1 MLAAGLVKQIQAGC
15 DLYRE
20 AKTQFVQI
28 KKTADE
34 IVSIGKEVHGFFG
47 SIAIFFGKFFQNPS
61 GNKQNSQRKPT
72 ATPKPVAKKKEKFVA
87 VDEEQILNDVV
98 DQLVQFF
105 HLQEQLA
112 AHIRGSEERSRKIYD
127 PNANLMEEA
136 LKRVRAQDQM
146 QKLVE
151 DIRMAMTWNAPK
163 ELGALYSKVFE
174 MREIVGAEQEAAR
187 LSLEAKNERK
197 RWQRQQREASQR
209 LKAGLSVL
217 TLILIGYLWLLFLY
231 LNNLRTGIR

>member
-1 MLAAGLVKQIQAGC
+1 LVKQIQAGC

-20 AKTQFVQI
+20 AKTQFVEI

-34 IVSIGKEVHGFFG
+34 VVAIGKEVTGFWNKLV
-47 SIAIFFGKFFQNPS
+47 KFFIAA
-61 GNKQNSQRKPT
+61 KP

-98 DQLVQFF
+98 DQLIQFF
-105 HLQEQLA
+105 HLQEQLQ
-112 AHIRGSEERSRKIYD
+112 AHIRESEERSRNVYD
-127 PNANLMEEA
+127 PDANLMEEA

-187 LSLEAKNERK
+187 LSLAAKTERK
-197 RWQRQQREASQR
+197 RWQRQQREASNR
-209 LKAGLSVL
+209 LKVGVSVL
-217 TLILIGYLWLLFLY
+217 TLMLILYLWLWFLW
-231 LNNLRTGIR
+231 LMQMRKI

>member
-20 AKTQFVQI
+20 AKTQFVEI

-34 IVSIGKEVHGFFG
+34 VVAIGKEAKGF
-47 SIAIFFGKFFQNPS
+47 IAKLVQFFAGKP
-61 GNKQNSQRKPT
+61 KP
-72 ATPKPVAKKKEKFVA
+72 ATPKPVAQAKKKEKFVA

-112 AHIRGSEERSRKIYD
+112 AHIRESEERSRNVYD

-151 DIRMAMTWNAPK
+151 DIRMAMTWNAPP

-187 LSLEAKNERK
+187 LAQEAKAKRK

-217 TLILIGYLWLLFLY
+217 TLILIGYLWLFLLY
-231 LNNLRTGIR
+231 LNNLRTI

>member
-20 AKTQFVQI
+20 AKTQFIEI
-28 KKTADE
+28 KKTADDV
-34 IVSIGKEVHGFFG
+34 VSIGKEAKGF
-47 SIAIFFGKFFQNPS
+47 IAKLVQFFAGKP
-61 GNKQNSQRKPT
+61 KP
-72 ATPKPVAKKKEKFVA
+72 AAPKPVAKKKTKLVA
-87 VDEEQILNDVV
+87 VDEEQILNEVV

-105 HLQEQLA
+105 HLQEQLS
-112 AHIRGSEERSRKIYD
+112 AHIRESEERSRNVYD

-187 LSLEAKNERK
+187 LSLAAKTERK

-209 LKAGLSVL
+209 LKLGISVV
-217 TLILIGYLWLLFLY
+217 TLILIVYLWLFLLY
-231 LNNLRTGIR
+231 LNSLKTI

>member
-1 MLAAGLVKQIQAGC
+1 LVKQIQAGC

-20 AKTQFVQI
+20 AKTQFVEI

-34 IVSIGKEVHGFFG
+34 VVAIGKEVTGFWNKLNN
-47 SIAIFFGKFFQNPS
+47 FFTAA
-61 GNKQNSQRKPT
+61 KP

-98 DQLVQFF
+98 GQLIQFF
-105 HLQEQLA
+105 HLQEQLQ
-112 AHIRGSEERSRKIYD
+112 AHIRESEERSRNVYD
-127 PNANLMEEA
+127 PDANLMEEA

-187 LSLEAKNERK
+187 LSLAAKTERK
-197 RWQRQQREASQR
+197 RWQRQQREASNR
-209 LKAGLSVL
+209 LKVGVSVL
-217 TLILIGYLWLLFLY
+217 TLMLILYLWLWFLW
-231 LNNLRTGIR
+231 LMQMRKI

>member
-28 KKTADE
+28 KKTADDVAG
-34 IVSIGKEVHGFFG
+34 IYTEVTGFWSNF
-47 SIAIFFGKFFQNPS
+47 SNFFKS
-61 GNKQNSQRKPT
+61 KKKP
-72 ATPKPVAKKKEKFVA
+72 ATPQPVAQAKKKEKFVA
-87 VDEEQILNDVV
+87 VDEEQILNEVV

-112 AHIRGSEERSRKIYD
+112 AHIRESEERSRNVYD

-163 ELGALYSKVFE
+163 ELGALYSKGFE

-209 LKAGLSVL
+209 LKLGISVV
-217 TLILIGYLWLLFLY
+217 TMILIAYLWLFLLY
-231 LNNLRTGIR
+231 LNNLRTI

>member
-20 AKTQFVQI
+20 AKTQFVEI

-34 IVSIGKEVHGFFG
+34 VVQIGKEAKGF
-47 SIAIFFGKFFQNPS
+47 IAKLVQFFAGK
-61 GNKQNSQRKPT
+61 
-72 ATPKPVAKKKEKFVA
+72 PKSAAPQPVAKKKEKFVA
-87 VDEEQILNDVV
+87 VDEEQILNEVV

-105 HLQEQLA
+105 HLQEQLS
-112 AHIRGSEERSRKIYD
+112 AHIRESEERSRNVYD

-187 LSLEAKNERK
+187 LSLAAKTERK

-209 LKAGLSVL
+209 LKLGISVV
-217 TLILIGYLWLLFLY
+217 TMILIAYLWLFLLY
-231 LNNLRTGIR
+231 LNNLKTI

>member
-1 MLAAGLVKQIQAGC
+1 MAAGLVKQIQAGC
-15 DLYRE
+15 ELYRE
-20 AKTQFVQI
+20 AKTQFVEI

-34 IVSIGKEVHGFFG
+34 VVSIGKEAKGF
-47 SIAIFFGKFFQNPS
+47 IAKLVQFFAGKP
-61 GNKQNSQRKPT
+61 KTASQ
-72 ATPKPVAKKKEKFVA
+72 PVAQKKKEKFVA

-98 DQLVQFF
+98 TQLIQFF

-112 AHIRGSEERSRKIYD
+112 NHIRESEERSRNVYD

-151 DIRMAMTWNAPK
+151 DIRMAMTWNAPR

-187 LSLEAKNERK
+187 LAQEAKIKRK
-197 RWQRQQREASQR
+197 RWQQQKREASNR
-209 LKAGLSVL
+209 LKAGASVL
-217 TLILIGYLWLLFLY
+217 ALILIGYLWLLFL
-231 LNNLRTGIR
+231 LLTNQRTT

>member
-1 MLAAGLVKQIQAGC
+1 MAAGLVKQIQAGC

-20 AKTQFVQI
+20 AKTQFVEV

-34 IVSIGKEVHGFFG
+34 VVAIGKEAKGFLAKIIQLFV
-47 SIAIFFGKFFQNPS
+47 
-61 GNKQNSQRKPT
+61 KPK
-72 ATPKPVAKKKEKFVA
+72 AKPAPKPVAQKKEKFVA

-98 DQLVQFF
+98 AQLVQFF

-112 AHIRGSEERSRKIYD
+112 THIRESEERSRNVYD

-151 DIRMAMTWNAPK
+151 DIRMAMTWNAPP

-187 LSLEAKNERK
+187 LALEAKTKRK
-197 RWQRQQREASQR
+197 RWLRQQREADRR
-209 LKAGLSVL
+209 LKAGVSVL
-217 TLILIGYLWLLFLY
+217 TLILILYLWMWLLY
-231 LNNLRTGIR
+231 LSRWKAI

>member
-20 AKTQFVQI
+20 AKTQFIEI
-28 KKTADE
+28 KKTSEEA
-34 IVSIGKEVHGFFG
+34 IAIGKEAYGFWKQLLQ
-47 SIAIFFGKFFQNPS
+47 FFAGKP
-61 GNKQNSQRKPT
+61 KP
-72 ATPKPVAKKKEKFVA
+72 ATLKPVAKKKEKFVA
-87 VDEEQILNDVV
+87 VDEEQILNEVV

-105 HLQEQLA
+105 HLQEQLS
-112 AHIRGSEERSRKIYD
+112 AHIRESEERSRNVYD

-187 LSLEAKNERK
+187 LSLAAKTERK

-209 LKAGLSVL
+209 LKLGISVV
-217 TLILIGYLWLLFLY
+217 TMILIAYLWLFLLY
-231 LNNLRTGIR
+231 LNNLKTI